1 LFVGCGLSILQQL
14 SGINAFTMFTNKIF
28 MGNNTKL
35 TLEAY
40 ESSRNLTVIFGVVNL
55 VIPFLCSF
63 ITPKV
68 GRKTLLIVG
77 NTLCMVCLI
86 IFPFSDTILPILSKI
101 AIFGYAVGY
110 GISLGPIVWMYIP
123 EILPDVGVGVA
134 VLANWVFAV
143 IVIQTFPLLP
153 FGSYNF
159 LFFGGFCALGLVF
172 ITLCVKE
179 TLGKT
184 PAEIAEMYYPV
195 EKPAKIQFIT
205 PTALNTPRFT
215 KPYAQ
220 VTDSEIS
227 SPVSLMNMSKDEPI
241 PDILSPGP
249 YGDRKPLSKFNPK
262 YKKDQIEMGSPSELV
277 KDYDTPAKKFK
288 AESFPN
294 TASTSGGSKGSD
306 EKDLEKMAEKYLS
319 PDKKRYSSIPT
330 EEDDIEKNA
339 I

>member
-1 LFVGCGLSILQQL
+1 VGSLTAYAMAYGLPYTNKDDSFMVENTHIDPFYWRLILAIPAGVALLRSFFLMTMLPYESPKYLVFNNQIEQAEVVLKKIYNKEEAYEQLENLKYEKEIQAQTGKLKMRSIFKEKYRSRLFVGCGLSILQQL

-28 MGNNTKL
+28 MGSNTKL

-159 LFFGGFCALGLVF
+159 LFFGGFCAFGISFHNIVCERN
-172 ITLCVKE
+172 IR
-179 TLGKT
+179 
-184 PAEIAEMYYPV
+184 
-195 EKPAKIQFIT
+195 Q
-205 PTALNTPRFT
+205 NTC
-215 KPYAQ
+215 
-220 VTDSEIS
+220 
-227 SPVSLMNMSKDEPI
+227 
-241 PDILSPGP
+241 
-249 YGDRKPLSKFNPK
+249 
-262 YKKDQIEMGSPSELV
+262 
-277 KDYDTPAKKFK
+277 
-288 AESFPN
+288 
-294 TASTSGGSKGSD
+294 
-306 EKDLEKMAEKYLS
+306 
-319 PDKKRYSSIPT
+319 
-330 EEDDIEKNA
+330 
-339 I
+339 